1 MPMIEIK
8 EHIDLH
14 PLTTFRVGGKA
25 RYFVE
30 AKSEED
36 IIEALKW
43 AKEKRMPTFIL
54 GGGSNVL
61 FSDRGFD
68 GVVIKVEISEIRDT
82 SEGRLRVGA
91 GATLS
96 GIVELVMKKGYGGM
110 EKLAGIPGTL
120 GGALRGNAGA
130 FGAETA
136 SVIVSVRALDRD
148 TLEIREYSKES
159 CEFGYRM
166 SIFKKHPELIVLSA
180 ELVLIPG
187 AHPEDLE
194 RTMRETIETRERK
207 HPQRMLCAGSFFMN
221 PTVTNEELRKEFEI
235 DTGTAVK
242 DEKLP
247 AGWLI
252 DHVGLRGKE
261 VGGAKVSDIHPNYI
275 INTGS
280 ATAESILILASL
292 IKQRVRTQLG
302 VQLREEVQLVG
313 F

>member
-1 MPMIEIK
+1 MIDIR

-25 RYFVE
+25 RYFAEV
-30 AKSEED
+30 KSEED
-36 IIEALKW
+36 LIDVLKW
-43 AKEKRMPTFIL
+43 AKEKNFPVFIL

-68 GVVIKVEISEIRDT
+68 GVVVKVENNIIRDDN
-82 SEGRLRVGA
+82 EGKLHVGA
-91 GATLS
+91 GTTLQS
-96 GIVELVMKKGYGGM
+96 VVEFAMKEGYGGM

-120 GGALRGNAGA
+120 GGAIRGNAGA
-130 FGAETA
+130 FGSETA
-136 SVIVSVRALDRD
+136 SVVVSVRALDRN
-148 TLEIREYSKES
+148 TFEIREYSKES
-159 CEFGYRM
+159 CEFEYRM
-166 SIFKKHPELIVLSA
+166 SVFKKHPELIVLSA
-180 ELVLIPG
+180 EMVFVPRMN
-187 AHPEDLE
+187 PKDLE
-194 RTMRETIETRERK
+194 KIMRETIETRERK

-221 PTVTNEELRKEFEI
+221 PTVADEKLRKEFEL
-235 DTGTAVK
+235 DTGTSVK

-261 VGGAKVSDIHPNYI
+261 IGGAKVSDIHPNYI